1 MRRTL
6 AVLALSG
13 LAATVV
19 GSAATLTVDG
29 NVIQAG
35 TAVSVACDANGI
47 DANWG
52 LETDDNTVRSV
63 RFSDVD
69 AACAGADMFVQ
80 LYDEDGALLGSRMK
94 ATAVAGSTSFPLSP
108 FQAPETIGSVK
119 VWIEG

>member
-19 GSAATLTVDG
+19 GSAASLAVDG
-29 NVIQAG
+29 SVIQAG
-35 TAVSVACDANGI
+35 SSTVTCDNNGI

-52 LETDDNTVRSV
+52 LELDDNSVRSV
-63 RFSDVD
+63 RFSGVD
-69 AACAGADMFVQ
+69 PFCQGAEMFVQ
-80 LYDEDGALLGSRMK
+80 VYDTGGAPIGGTLSTVIG
-94 ATAVAGSTSFPLSP
+94 ATDPRVNLPAGTT
-108 FQAPETIGSVK
+108 PESIGSVK